1 MKEKF
6 VEFCKAHPNAIIGCT
21 VGVLAALFMMLVGF
35 WGTLLVLLL
44 GGIGLWLGAS
54 KDRGR
59 DVPET
64 IYRFITRVKDLFSV
78 FIRR

>member
-6 VEFCKAHPNAIIGCT
+6 VEFFKSHPYAIMGCT
-21 VGVLAALFMMLVGF
+21 IGVLAALFMMIAGF

-59 DVPET
+59 DVPES
-64 IYRFITRVKDLFSV
+64 IYRFVKRMKDIFSV
-78 FIRR
+78 IVRR